1 MLAEWMAEYQIHSA
15 KDELNARREIFQEI
29 TLAGLS
35 RGKFFEKVSFYGG
48 TALRIFYGL
57 DRFSEDL
64 DFTLNEA
71 DKDFSLAS
79 FLQHIKNE
87 FQLLGLNVSLQY
99 KSNNGERQIDS
110 AFLKSDTVLA
120 DLSIFDKNNLIKT
133 LKIKIEVDTI
143 PPLKFEVEPKL
154 LFRPYSFYVNVLKKE
169 YLFAGKL
176 HALIFRNWKKRVKG
190 RDWYDFEWYILNR
203 IPLNIT
209 HFAERAYQSGSIMEK
224 NITSSQ
230 IVGMIIDKIDQV
242 NMDDV
247 KLDVERFIAS
257 TQKLDIWSR
266 QYFKDLVAHIKFTE

>member
-35 RGKFFEKVSFYGG
+35 RGKFFEKASFYGG

-64 DFTLNEA
+64 NFTLNEA

-176 HALIFRNWKKRVKG
+176 HALLFRNWKKRVKG

>member
-176 HALIFRNWKKRVKG
+176 HALLFRNWKKRVKG